1 MNKSEFHFKKK
12 LKHSLFTVRNFN
24 LMKNFDKE
32 RCNLNSKFISGVWEI
47 YVREEKIIN
56 NLNIA
61 GL

>member
-24 LMKNFDKE
+24 LMKNFGKE
-32 RCNLNSKFISGVWEI
+32 RCNLNSKFISGAWEI
-47 YVREEKIIN
+47 YVREKKIIN